1 MLTVKYFSISGILR
15 SLSITDAAGP
25 GAPALYLM
33 DSVCQDDDGNSNRN
47 CAGVILFRPASLA
60 VRKSRLCF
68 HPAKRK
74 RILSGTIAVS
84 HGIRGREKIS

>member
-74 RILSGTIAVS
+74 N
-84 HGIRGREKIS
+84 HGA